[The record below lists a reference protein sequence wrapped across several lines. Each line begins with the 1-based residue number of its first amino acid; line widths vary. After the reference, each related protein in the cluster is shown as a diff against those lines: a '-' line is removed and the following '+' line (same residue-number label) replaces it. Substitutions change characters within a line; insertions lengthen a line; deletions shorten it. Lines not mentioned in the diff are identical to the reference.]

1 MQNLLAIVVIGVG
14 ALFVTVGLS
23 GDYGG
28 LFQAVGITL
37 PGTETAS
44 SSGTDV
50 GPGNLMTQHGGG
62 LL

>member
-1 MQNLLAIVVIGVG
+1 MATLLAILVIGAGV
-14 ALFVTVGLS
+14 LFVTVGLS

-50 GPGNLMTQHGGG
+50 GPGALR
-62 LL
+62 

>member
-1 MQNLLAIVVIGVG
+1 MPTLLAIVVIGVG
-14 ALFVTVGLS
+14 ALFITVGLS

-44 SSGTDV
+44 QPWRPV
-50 GPGNLMTQHGGG
+50 LKPGGQ
-62 LL
+62 